1 MSALMAGIPGW
12 FIPIIIILVS
22 ILALTIILER
32 GWLLLSRIELLK
44 IDDERKLLDMLRE
57 GNYEDAASY
66 CRMQSHPAYKTVL
79 ALIENKDGNI
89 SLKNIAEEESLRQ
102 MAVMEKYLPTLGTIS
117 TVAPLLGL
125 LGTVTGMIKSFRSFE
140 QSAARSA
147 QLMGGIDE
155 ALITTAL
162 GLVVA
167 IPALIMYNYY
177 IRRVNTF
184 GEESE
189 ILTQMVLAELSPA
202 PQTATKTATKA
213 APKPRKKKTA

>member
-1 MSALMAGIPGW
+1 MSVLMAGIPDW
-12 FIPIIIILVS
+12 FVPMIILLVS

-32 GWLLLSRIELLK
+32 GFLLLHRIDLLK
-44 IDDERKLLDMLRE
+44 IEDERELLTMLRE
-57 GNYEDAASY
+57 GRYEDATSY
-66 CRMQSHPAYKTVL
+66 CRMQNHPAYKIVL

-89 SLKNIAEEESLRQ
+89 SLKSISEEESLRQ
-102 MAVMEKYLPTLGTIS
+102 LALLEKYLPTLGTIS

-125 LGTVTGMIKSFRSFE
+125 FGTVTGMIKSFRAFAGAMNE
-140 QSAARSA
+140 NNA

-189 ILTQMVLAELSPA
+189 ILTQMVLAELNSP
-202 PQTATKTATKA
+202 PVKT
-213 APKPRKKKTA
+213 RKKK

>member
-1 MSALMAGIPGW
+1 MMAGIPSW
-12 FIPIIIILVS
+12 FIPFIILSVS
-22 ILALTIILER
+22 IIAMTVILER
-32 GWLLLSRIELLK
+32 GWLLMRKIQLLD
-44 IDDERKLLDMLRE
+44 IDDERELLGFLRDRK
-57 GNYEDAASY
+57 YDDASSF
-66 CRMQSHPAYKTVL
+66 CRLQSHPAYKVVL
-79 ALIENKDGNI
+79 SLIDSRNGQIELD
-89 SLKNIAEEESLRQ
+89 SIAEEEMLRQ
-102 MAVMEKYLPTLGTIS
+102 TALMEKFLPTLGTIS

-140 QSAARSA
+140 ESASKSA

-184 GEESE
+184 GEETE
-189 ILTQMVLAELSPA
+189 ILTQMVIQEL
-202 PQTATKTATKA
+202 
-213 APKPRKKKTA
+213 KKKKR

>member
-1 MSALMAGIPGW
+1 MMAGIPSW
-12 FIPIIIILVS
+12 FIPLLILGVS
-22 ILALTIILER
+22 VIALTIILER
-32 GWLLLSRIELLK
+32 GWLLMRKIQLLN
-44 IDDERKLLDMLRE
+44 IDDERELLEFLR
-57 GNYEDAASY
+57 NKKYDDALSF
-66 CRMQSHPAYKTVL
+66 CRLQSHPAYKVVL
-79 ALIENKDGNI
+79 SLIDSRDGQI
-89 SLKNIAEEESLRQ
+89 ELKSIAEEETLRQ
-102 MAVMEKYLPTLGTIS
+102 SALMERFLPTLGTIS

-140 QSAARSA
+140 ESASKSA

-184 GEESE
+184 GEETD
-189 ILTQMVLAELSPA
+189 ILSQMVITEL
-202 PQTATKTATKA
+202 
-213 APKPRKKKTA
+213 KKKKR